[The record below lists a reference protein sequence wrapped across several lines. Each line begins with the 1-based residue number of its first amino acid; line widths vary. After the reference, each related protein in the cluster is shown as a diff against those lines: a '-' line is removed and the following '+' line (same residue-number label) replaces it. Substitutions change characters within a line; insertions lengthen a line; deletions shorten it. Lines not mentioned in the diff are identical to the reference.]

1 MAEQTDMGNLMANW
15 DTMSME
21 ELGSSL
27 LARKGEMAARAAKQR
42 KKDDRIAMA
51 MGVLMAGQTIFKNAV
66 DNRIEENN
74 AIGALRQGQADV
86 RQNQIQ
92 QVAPLY
98 NHMQNFKGDTK
109 YTNADEFIEAFASST
124 DFDAF
129 VNELGPQMDAMFKG
143 HIELDPA
150 TGTGSALTARRQ
162 LSKGI
167 AKNMYEGWGDFDS
180 QMRGLFTV
188 GAEEDLYSRL
198 TGLSAGDLEIVLA
211 KRLADQNRQLK
222 RSGRITN
229 VVDNVKNVLDSFGL
243 AYDYDENKQERLDAL
258 QARLDAGELTEE
270 DYALALE
277 KEKKRINIFREISY
291 EKEAWEV
298 TMDRVSPYAT
308 MKELGDQMKS
318 NPAYGDWTEKG
329 MAIDDWSGEGALI
342 DMYLNDLN
350 GLYNNNYQ
358 MGLEKTTG
366 LAWTNA
372 NVFDEV
378 DQLQKELKGPIGK
391 QYYAGYKRRIA
402 GLMARLQEDQEFNK
416 AMFNTNTPI
425 RDINEIARRATAYVI
440 GVSAKHKSEIVLADI
455 PGGKQGMNFE
465 HSFDTVDRTIYGMFR
480 VEDGQF
486 IAEQAFWDMDFDHSR
501 LGALEEEIKHI
512 MNNLTNISEQ
522 DRLTLQNKLI
532 EAINPV
538 ENFEGLA
545 TAEFKATMKDAYDI
559 DWNMT
564 NAEIVDSINAMGDNI
579 SWEEAYEFFMQ
590 RQPDTIRNIQKKI
603 EDDRPRTQDRGQL
616 PTLEELQPEEED
628 LGYGIYDPR
637 RMQDELYGL

>member
-1 MAEQTDMGNLMANW
+1 MPETNMSNLMANW

-92 QVAPLY
+92 KIAPLY
-98 NHMQNFKGDTK
+98 NHMQNFKGDTE
-109 YTNADEFIEAFASST
+109 YANADEFMKAFASSS

-129 VNELGPQMDAMFKG
+129 VNALGPDMDAMFKN
-143 HIELDPA
+143 HIELDTS
-150 TGTGSALTARRQ
+150 TGTGSARTARRQ

-167 AKNMYEGWGDFDS
+167 AKNMYEGWGDFNS
-180 QMRGLFTV
+180 QMRGLFTI
-188 GAEEDLYSRL
+188 GADEDLYSRL

-243 AYDYDENKQERLDAL
+243 AYDYDEDKQERLNAL
-258 QARLDAGELTEE
+258 KARLDAGELTQE
-270 DYALALE
+270 DYDLALE
-277 KEKKRINIFREISY
+277 KEKKRINIFREVSY

-342 DMYLNDLN
+342 DMYLSDLDN
-350 GLYNNNYQ
+350 LYNNNYQ

-366 LAWTNA
+366 FAWTGA

-378 DQLQKELKGPIGK
+378 DQLQKELEGPIGK

-402 GLMARLQEDQEFNK
+402 GLMARLQEYQEFNK
-416 AMFNTNTPI
+416 AMFNTITPI

-440 GVSAKHKSEIVLADI
+440 GVSAKHKDEFVWADI

-501 LGALEEEIKHI
+501 IGALEEEIKHI
-512 MNNLTNISEQ
+512 MGNLTNISEQ
-522 DRLTLQNKLI
+522 DRLTLQNKLV
-532 EAINPV
+532 EAINPTGM
-538 ENFEGLA
+538 FGGLMDPA
-545 TAEFKATMKDAYDI
+545 FKDLMKDTYDL

-564 NAEIVDSINAMGDNI
+564 NAEIVDSINAMGDDI

-590 RQPDTIRNIQKKI
+590 RQPDAIKNIRQKI
-603 EDDRPRTQDRGQL
+603 DDDRPRTQDRGQL
-616 PTLEELQPEEED
+616 STLEEIIEKGNRKD
-628 LGYGIYDPR
+628 LIDVYS
-637 RMQDELYGL
+637 MGL